1 MSSKVG
7 VVGRQSKMVANNNLT
22 CQKKK
27 NSPDRRLI
35 IIGPGNLAT
44 IFFICLIRPMKACQV
59 NHCGDEVFRH
69 VPWPSV

>member
-7 VVGRQSKMVANNNLT
+7 GGGGGD
-22 CQKKK
+22 
-27 NSPDRRLI
+27 SPKWWQI
-35 IIGPGNLAT
+35 IIEPGNLAT